1 MKIQEWTE
9 MKQYLPFLT
18 IVLLIAGT
26 FLCINFRT
34 LKMVW
39 FMDSRTRSADSRFFM
54 DLDTAYDLKKL
65 KLSPA
70 ERTFAEGYFRGR
82 DLAWHKTMYET
93 HPEDKIFLAAYI
105 DALSREPEGK
115 ESELHLL
122 LDKFRKL
129 DPENAFPDFEEFLLV
144 SEKAVEA
151 KWVSDDGQTQKKVYT
166 IRDCALLEKAVLLFD
181 RGLRKSFYDSCSSG
195 LSDRLIRLL
204 RLKDDPFGYLQRNV
218 IAWGMSQCYLIR
230 LKEMV
235 YRLLFYAETLHK
247 EGKEAE
253 CRAILHSGPRLL
265 RLLLK
270 QDQGYL
276 IEILVFYGLN
286 RLYLEYAEKV
296 GDREAAALYRQ
307 GEDFIQQYRKQKPED
322 RNITQHGGIW
332 SNMMIPGAAMRNSI
346 PVWELTPERMINYLV
361 IDELALAGFCVG
373 VLLLWC
379 LHAAIALCK
388 RGEPVTFSLKSR
400 LRIIG
405 FGMLLPLAVF
415 LLYTHVDFLSGR
427 EFYLRMNLDR
437 LLLGIGLLLFS
448 WIPLSGIIRN
458 ETRGKP
464 FASYARSMLLPL
476 ALLLF
481 LTGAVLRPLLDYEI
495 INYWKGDTLFRFTCT
510 FDNEFRH
517 SEYATAAENRAH
529 DYLSAKLK
537 MFMQG
542 HSDAFSLGKEAGK

>member
-1 MKIQEWTE
+1 

-18 IVLLIAGT
+18 IALLIAGT

-39 FMDSRTRSADSRFFM
+39 FMDSQTRSTDSRFFM
-54 DLDTAYDLKKL
+54 DHDTAYDLKKL

-70 ERTFAEGYFRGR
+70 ERTFAEGYFQSR

-93 HPEDKIFLAAYI
+93 HREDKTFLAAYI
-105 DALSREPEGK
+105 DALLREPEGK
-115 ESELHLL
+115 DSELHLL

-129 DPENAFPDFEEFLLV
+129 DSENAFPDFEEFLLV
-144 SEKAVEA
+144 SEKALEA
-151 KWVSDDGQTQKKVYT
+151 KWVADDSQTQKLVYT
-166 IRDCALLEKAVLLFD
+166 IRDRALLEKSVLLFD
-181 RGLRKSFYDSCSSG
+181 RGLRKPFYDSCSSG
-195 LSDRLIRLL
+195 LPDRLIRLL
-204 RLKDDPFGYLQRNV
+204 RVKDDPFGYLQRQV
-218 IAWGMSQCYLIR
+218 IDWEISLNYLNR

-235 YRLLFYAETLHK
+235 RRLLIYAETLHK

-276 IEILVFYGLN
+276 IEILAFYELN
-286 RLYLEYAEKV
+286 RLYLECAEKV

-307 GEDFIQQYRKQKPED
+307 GEDFIQQYRKPKPEA

-346 PVWELTPERMINYLV
+346 PVRELTPERMIDYLV
-361 IDELALAGFCVG
+361 IDELTLVGFCVG

-405 FGMLLPLAVF
+405 FGMLLPLVVF

-427 EFYLRMNLDR
+427 EFFIRMNWIR
-437 LLLGIGLLLFS
+437 LFLGIGLLLFS
-448 WIPLSGIIRN
+448 WVPLSGIIRN

-495 INYWKGDTLFRFTCT
+495 NYYWQRDTLFRNGKH
-510 FDNEFRH
+510 D
-517 SEYATAAENRAH
+517 AAVENRAH

-542 HSDAFSLGKEAGK
+542 HSDAFSPGKEAGQ